1 MQRVVHREIRQ
12 RVHRPRVV
20 DGAPVESVD
29 LRFEHDFSYARA
41 DLEALRAAK
50 AKEEGKDGN

>member
-1 MQRVVHREIRQ
+1 
-12 RVHRPRVV
+12 VV

-41 DLEALRAAK
+41 DLEALRAAQ
-50 AKEEGKDGN
+50 AEKEEKEEKDKDR